1 MGHGSDKSWRLR
13 GAGQQASARN
23 WLRHWLEVVDGDVG
37 FRIVVMSAGML
48 SSVAIAF
55 GLLSS

>member
-1 MGHGSDKSWRLR
+1 MGYDRDKPWHVLGVGRQ
-13 GAGQQASARN
+13 AGPRN
-23 WLRHWLEVVDGDVG
+23 WLRHWLEVADGDIA
-37 FRIVVMSAGML
+37 FRVVVMTAGML